1 LKFLQPHRIDLPPL
15 SGYDVELTSTDLS
28 SIVNTNIIDH
38 QPVWITA
45 TSSRSELMS
54 LFALSMLILGAA
66 GFVMF
71 KRRKRPGTIV
81 VANKLK
87 VDATGIWNGESF
99 HPFEPDQ
106 ISLIRLL
113 LKAEVDVQTGAIV
126 DIISIPELDYTH
138 KLRMKNQL
146 IENTKLKLRA
156 ILNTTIDPIRVVRSR
171 SDRRLRNYS
180 IDKEL
185 FA

>member
-1 LKFLQPHRIDLPPL
+1 VLRMARSFRF
-15 SGYDVELTSTDLS
+15 VF
-28 SIVNTNIIDH
+28 SIS
-38 QPVWITA
+38 W
-45 TSSRSELMS
+45 
-54 LFALSMLILGAA
+54 F
-66 GFVMF
+66 F
-71 KRRKRPGTIV
+71 
-81 VANKLK
+81 
-87 VDATGIWNGESF
+87 
-99 HPFEPDQ
+99 
-106 ISLIRLL
+106 SLIRLL

-146 IENTKLKLRA
+146 IENTNLKLRA
-156 ILNTTIDPIRVVRSR
+156 ILNTKIDPIRVVRSR